1 MYSKARPTS
10 SRKICSYHNMCSF
23 VFSAI
28 CSQNP
33 WGAFRL
39 VRVVSNY
46 KAMDD
51 SGAHRFG
58 RYVCAFPSPVAF
70 VGVDA
75 ACVSVAGPSDEKAVM
90 CNRSGRLLQLST
102 VAGAV

>member
-1 MYSKARPTS
+1 MTAAPTDLADTCVHS
-10 SRKICSYHNMCSF
+10 S
-23 VFSAI
+23 
-28 CSQNP
+28 
-33 WGAFRL
+33 
-39 VRVVSNY
+39 
-46 KAMDD
+46 
-51 SGAHRFG
+51 
-58 RYVCAFPSPVAF
+58 SPVAF